1 MANDILPFCPTDTG
15 SNLLSE
21 SDYLAATDRTIGNQP
36 GIASAKLVNKAL
48 RQSAFMAS
56 QLGQYISNTTG
67 TDLSDDANTAK
78 LLAQF
83 VATLKP
89 YAPNFTKKTTGSG
102 TFLLTW
108 IFQIASGNATI
119 GATYTNNAHTFTVVA
134 TVASAVEVRMTGTG
148 DPAASGTLTKASGSG
163 DATLTFYCNRKPI
176 QLVVEAVGGGGG
188 GGGGGS
194 TSGSAA
200 NAGGDTTFGTTMI
213 SAGGGGAGA
222 AGGTDGN
229 AGPGGSGSLGT
240 GPVGVAVSGTRGA
253 QGGLFAEVAT
263 GSTPGLTG
271 GNSVLGGAGGGT
283 FGSSGTAAATN
294 SGSGGG
300 SGGADYQIGT
310 PTQPGGG
317 GGSGAYVKGYIS
329 SPLGAGYSYGVGAG
343 GSAGTAGTNGFD
355 GGAGAAGL
363 LTIVEL
369 YQ

>member
-15 SNLLSE
+15 TNLLSE

-67 TDLSDDANTAK
+67 TDLSDDANTAR

-134 TVASAVEVRMTGTG
+134 TVAGATEVRMTGTG

-176 QLVVEAVGGGGG
+176 QLVIEAVGGGGG

-194 TSGSAA
+194 TSGTAA
-200 NAGGDTTFGTTMI
+200 NAGGDTTFGTTLI
-213 SAGGGGAGA
+213 SAGGGGLGGAGA
-222 AGGTDGN
+222 GNGTSGAGGS
-229 AGPGGSGSLGT
+229 ASLGS
-240 GPVGVAVSGTRGA
+240 GPVGIAAAGSKGM
-253 QGGLFAEVAT
+253 QGGSFSQVAT
-263 GSTPGLTG
+263 GVFSGVSG
-271 GNSVLGGAGGGT
+271 GSSVLGGAGSGGYEDT
-283 FGSSGTAAATN
+283 GTAAATN

-300 SGGADYQIGT
+300 SGGADLQAGST
-310 PTQPGGG
+310 VQLGGG

-343 GSAGTAGTNGFD
+343 GSAGTAGTNGYN

-363 LTIVEL
+363 LTILEI